1 MAKRIAYECAAQTEQ
16 GAGVEEV
23 EEGARGV
30 ATAAAGAAATGGQ
43 LSRSKTTK

>member
-16 GAGVEEV
+16 EGGRG
-23 EEGARGV
+23 EGARGV
-30 ATAAAGAAATGGQ
+30 ATAGAGAAATGGQ